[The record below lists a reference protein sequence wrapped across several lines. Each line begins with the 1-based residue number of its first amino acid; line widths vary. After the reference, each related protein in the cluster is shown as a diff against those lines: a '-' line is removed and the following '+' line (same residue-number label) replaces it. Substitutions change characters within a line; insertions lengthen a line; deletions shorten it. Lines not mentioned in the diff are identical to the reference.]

1 MGYGMKYTKGG
12 FPFKTGGNKIPTDG
26 EGNEV
31 DINNSADHDNKTKEL
46 AKKHGFSNFGENK
59 VKAGEHG
66 FNETT
71 AHRFNLS
78 EKKIDLEH
86 LDEAIETDNE

>member
-12 FPFKTGGNKIPTDG
+12 FPFKTGGNQIPTDG

-46 AKKHGFSNFGENK
+46 AKKHGFSGFGENK
-59 VKAGEHG
+59 VKASDKG
-66 FNETT
+66 FNATS

-78 EKKIDLEH
+78 EKKNDQDDLAA
-86 LDEAIETDNE
+86 AIEEDSE

>member
-12 FPFKTGGNKIPTDG
+12 FPFKTGDKIPLDGDGNPVDLTD
-26 EGNEV
+26 
-31 DINNSADHDNKTKEL
+31 SSDHDNKTKEL
-46 AKKHGFSNFGENK
+46 AKKHGFTDFGEHK
-59 VKAGEHG
+59 VKANDKG
-66 FNETT
+66 FNATT

-78 EKKIDLEH
+78 EKKTDLEH

>member
-12 FPFKTGGNKIPTDG
+12 FPFKTGDKIPLDG
-26 EGNEV
+26 DGNPV
-31 DINNSADHDNKTKEL
+31 DLNSSADHTEENKKKAKE
-46 AKKHGFSNFGENK
+46 HGFTGFGENK
-59 VKAGEHG
+59 VKAGENG

-78 EKKIDLEH
+78 EKKNDLDD
-86 LDEAIETDNE
+86 LDAAIEEDNN